1 MAARAIRSEQF
12 GLVKTYSVPAGKA
25 VTKGMR
31 VKFSGADDA
40 IENCGAGDNGF
51 AIALE
56 NGVAGGQAQ
65 VLLEG
70 SAVVP
75 VLVGTGGATRGAHA
89 VPVADGFTD
98 QTVGGGTVVKN
109 VSGKFMQTGAAGDYV
124 GLLIGCPVSSV
135 GAA

>member
-1 MAARAIRSEQF
+1 MATRAIRSEQF
-12 GLVKTYSVPAGKA
+12 GLVKTYSVPSGKA
-25 VTKGMR
+25 VTKGKR
-31 VKFSGADDA
+31 VKFSGADDS
-40 IENCGAGDNGF
+40 IEDCGAGDNGF

-56 NGVAGGQAQ
+56 PAAALGQAQ

-98 QTVGGGTVVKN
+98 KTLGGGSTVAN
-109 VSGKFMQTGAAGDYV
+109 VSGKFMQTGVKGDYV
-124 GLLIGCPVSSV
+124 GLLVGCPVSSV
-135 GAA
+135 SA